1 MRGKIDLFCPKF
13 KPFADKRLIYELP
26 RSCLVKVLLFRGR
39 VQATSSHGKTYVKIY
54 IYREFGG
61 EELVKHIGK
70 EVEGLL
76 VIKDESP

>member
-1 MRGKIDLFCPKF
+1 MGCPGSDF
-13 KPFADKRLIYELP
+13 
-26 RSCLVKVLLFRGR
+26 VKVLLFRGR

-54 IYREFGG
+54 VYREFGG
-61 EELVKHIGK
+61 EELVKYIGR